1 MVAIGTCDYCG
12 EYCSEVGLDA
22 VESFELPSG
31 WIPTSAIERHRKWS
45 KRRYQCAG
53 DEGHR
58 GPLHG
63 ARGQRL
69 DRCRHCYSPT
79 HDLGNWDATL
89 DHSRCVECM
98 AGVAGPRALRASRRL
113 RPGRGAD
120 SSWGPMQLARETVAP
135 ALSTEPADR
144 PRAERALRTYLG
156 NSRLPIR
163 WVPSPLALARALQD
177 AFDTLGDQLVLEV
190 EVPAPWSIWGLA
202 PEELRW
208 LADAFAP
215 AGTGIA
221 QTVARAIADKDG
233 TPVARAVAATLM
245 DAGQFEVRSPR
256 VTARI
261 DAGQDAPITDGGFLR
276 MLHELRL
283 SAGPVL
289 LVRDEILVSERPLVA
304 RVDAEARLHAESGP
318 AMAWTDGFEVWAW
331 HGVVVPGWVARDP
344 ASITPARID
353 AERNAEVRRVMVGR
367 FGVERLMR
375 HSGGEV
381 IHEDE
386 TGRLWRRR
394 VGPVTGPRSWAQSM
408 AWNRAPT
415 HEVVVMVE
423 VVNATPEPD
432 GTFKT
437 YFLRVPP
444 EIRTAREGVAWT
456 FGMQEGRYRPTR
468 ES

>member
-1 MVAIGTCDYCG
+1 MIGTCDFCG
-12 EYCSEVGLDA
+12 QYCSEVGLDA
-22 VESFELPSG
+22 AESFELSSG

-45 KRRYQCAG
+45 ERRYECA
-53 DEGHR
+53 DDDGHR
-58 GPLHG
+58 GPLHD
-63 ARGQRL
+63 ARGRPL
-69 DRCRHCYSPT
+69 NRCRHCYSPT
-79 HDLGNWDATL
+79 HEMGDWDATL

-98 AGVAGPRALRASRRL
+98 ASVAGPRALRATRRL

-120 SSWGPMQLARETVAP
+120 SSWSPMEAAQETPAPSLATD
-135 ALSTEPADR
+135 PADR
-144 PRAERALRTYLG
+144 TRAERALRTYLG
-156 NSRLPIR
+156 NTRLPIR
-163 WVPSPLALARALQD
+163 WVQSPLELARALQQ
-177 AFDTLGDQLVLEV
+177 AFDTIGHELVPEV

-208 LADAFAP
+208 HAEGLTP

-221 QTVARAIADKDG
+221 VTVARAIADEHG
-233 TPVARAVAATLM
+233 TPVARAVAATLL
-245 DAGQFEVRSPR
+245 DAGQFDVLSPR
-256 VTARI
+256 VTAWL
-261 DAGQDAPITDGGFLR
+261 DGDQDTPIEDGGFLR

-289 LVRDEILVSERPLVA
+289 LLRNEVLVSERPLVA
-304 RVDAEARLHAESGP
+304 RVDAEGRLHAESGA
-318 AMAWTDGFEVWAW
+318 AMAWADGFEVWAW
-331 HGVVVPGWVARDP
+331 HGVVVPEWVARDP

-353 AERNAEVRRVMVGR
+353 AERNAEVRRVMVER

-375 HSGGEV
+375 DSGGEV

-386 TGRLWRRR
+386 TGRLWRRL
-394 VGPVTGPRSWAQSM
+394 VGPVTGPRSWAQGM
-408 AWNRAPT
+408 AWNRPRT

-444 EIRTAREGVAWT
+444 GTRTACEGVAWT
-456 FGMQEGRYRPTR
+456 FGMTER
-468 ES
+468 EYAPAAET